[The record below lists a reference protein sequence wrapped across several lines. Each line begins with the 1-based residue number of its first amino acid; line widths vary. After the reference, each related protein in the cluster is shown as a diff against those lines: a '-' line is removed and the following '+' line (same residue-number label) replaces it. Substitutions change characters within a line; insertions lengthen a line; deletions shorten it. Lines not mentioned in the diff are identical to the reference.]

1 MSAASSGV
9 PLPTSGGS
17 SGEDSLV
24 LTGRE
29 PLKDFATYVGRAARV
44 DDGGAARLVAHGDVA
59 AVFVSPVHGGGGPT
73 VLGLRVLRL
82 AVPADVDTTVL
93 LASLSDRFARIVAGG
108 LVGPDAPVR
117 VPLPPAEATDVPWA
131 GVTPPRSGWEVLGTV
146 PQPVLR
152 EAARSGIEEVAAG
165 AGEGS
170 GAQAVARL
178 RGLIWGR
185 DVPGVPGLP
194 AGAAFAA
201 DALGFL
207 AGNEPVA
214 LHRTGAWRR
223 LTSRHGHVLART
235 SLL

>member
-1 MSAASSGV
+1 MTAE
-9 PLPTSGGS
+9 PGGS
-17 SGEDSLV
+17 SRSAANGRGRDDSV
-24 LTGRE
+24 LLSGRAAFQD
-29 PLKDFATYVGRAARV
+29 LGTYVGRATRV
-44 DDGGAARLVAHGDVA
+44 DSGGAARLVAHGDVL

-82 AVPADVDTTVL
+82 AAPVDVDTTVA

-117 VPLPPAEATDVPWA
+117 VPLPPQEAVDVAWA
-131 GVTPPRSGWEVLGTV
+131 GMTPPRSGWEVVGTV
-146 PQPVLR
+146 PEPVLR
-152 EAARSGIEEVAAG
+152 EAARAGVEEVAAG
-165 AGEGS
+165 AGNGS

-178 RGLIWGR
+178 RGLVWGR

-207 AGNEPVA
+207 GGDEPVA
-214 LHRTGAWRR
+214 LHRTGPWRR

>member
-1 MSAASSGV
+1 VSAAPSDGAGAGAPRGPRADSV
-9 PLPTSGGS
+9 LLP
-17 SGEDSLV
+17 
-24 LTGRE
+24 GRAAFQD
-29 PLKDFATYVGRAARV
+29 LGTYVGRAARV
-44 DDGGAARLVAHGDVA
+44 DAGGAARLVAHGDVLA
-59 AVFVSPVHGGGGPT
+59 IFVSPVHGGGGPT

-82 AVPADVDTTVL
+82 AGAVDVDTTVT

-117 VPLPPAEATDVPWA
+117 VPLPPQEATDVAWA
-131 GVTPPRSGWEVLGTV
+131 GVTPPRAGWEVLGTV
-146 PQPVLR
+146 PEPVLR
-152 EAARSGIEEVAAG
+152 EAARAGIEEVAAG
-165 AGEGS
+165 AGDGS

-178 RGLIWGR
+178 RGLVWGR

-207 AGNEPVA
+207 GGDEPVA
-214 LHRTGAWRR
+214 LHRTGSWRR